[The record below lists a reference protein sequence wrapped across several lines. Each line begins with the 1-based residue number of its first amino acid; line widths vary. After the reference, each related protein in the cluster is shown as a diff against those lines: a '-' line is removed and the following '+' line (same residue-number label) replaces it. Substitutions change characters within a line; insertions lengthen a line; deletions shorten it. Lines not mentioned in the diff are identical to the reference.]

1 MRRYFL
7 LWRTS
12 LLLAGAVAVG
22 AAAAPDAPAGGQ
34 AAAQPAGRATHLVI
48 VVDGLRPDYVTPDL
62 MPRLVRLGQRGIVLS
77 AHHSV
82 YPTVTRVNA
91 SSMATGAYPETHGL
105 LGNTVYVAGA
115 NPLRGLDTGSRENL
129 EMIARAEGRL
139 LTSPSLG
146 ELLQQAGRKLLVV
159 GSGTS
164 GAAFLLNHT
173 VSAGPIFHHDFTRP
187 EDLSRHVLDAL
198 GPPPPNARPNA
209 ARNRRAVDAY
219 LTLGLDEI
227 RPDVTF
233 MWISDPDTTAH
244 ELGIGTPTTRE
255 SIALADREIGRVED
269 TLAAKG
275 LLDRTNIV
283 VTADHG
289 FSTHTGT
296 LKLAELVQPFARPM
310 PDGSPDIV
318 VAEGAVHFRGTAEPA
333 RVAAIVAA
341 LQRRPEVGAI
351 FTRARSAGSAQGSVP
366 GTLSFD
372 VVRWNH
378 PRSAPILVAA
388 NWTRDRNEAG
398 YEGASTQS
406 GAAGHGTSS
415 PHDIQIPLVAAG
427 PDFREHATSAAP
439 TSNADLAPTLLRLLG
454 VAPAK
459 EMTGRVI
466 EEALRRGPEPASV
479 RITRTTETAGTPDK
493 SYVVTA
499 HFTAAGG
506 RRYLDFTEVKRQ

>member
-1 MRRYFL
+1 
-7 LWRTS
+7 
-12 LLLAGAVAVG
+12 
-22 AAAAPDAPAGGQ
+22 
-34 AAAQPAGRATHLVI
+34 
-48 VVDGLRPDYVTPDL
+48 
-62 MPRLVRLGQRGIVLS
+62 
-77 AHHSV
+77 
-82 YPTVTRVNA
+82 
-91 SSMATGAYPETHGL
+91 
-105 LGNTVYVAGA
+105 
-115 NPLRGLDTGSRENL
+115 
-129 EMIARAEGRL
+129 
-139 LTSPSLG
+139 
-146 ELLQQAGRKLLVV
+146 
-159 GSGTS
+159 
-164 GAAFLLNHT
+164 
-173 VSAGPIFHHDFTRP
+173 
-187 EDLSRHVLDAL
+187 
-198 GPPPPNARPNA
+198 
-209 ARNRRAVDAY
+209 
-219 LTLGLDEI
+219 
-227 RPDVTF
+227 

-244 ELGIGTPTTRE
+244 ELGVGTATTRA
-255 SIALADREIGRVED
+255 SLALADAENGRIED
-269 TLAAKG
+269 TLASRG
-275 LLDRTNIV
+275 LLDRTNLIV
-283 VTADHG
+283 TSDHG
-289 FSTHTGT
+289 FSTHTGA
-296 LKLAELVQPFARPM
+296 LKLAELVAPFARTLA
-310 PDGSPDIV
+310 DGSPDIV
-318 VAEGAVHFRGTAEPA
+318 VAEGAVHFRAAAEDS

-341 LQRRPEVGAI
+341 LQKRPEVGAI
-351 FTRARSAGSAQGSVP
+351 FTRGTTPGGVRGAVP